1 VQIEATAPCRADLAG
16 GTLDIWPIGLLHPG
30 AVTVNVALP
39 VRVRL
44 LVDAGAPAGEVWQA
58 CGDAAWSRLGVG
70 DIGTDLTAA
79 VCLALRPRGGLRVR
93 CLEQAPF
100 GSGLGGSST
109 YGVALAQ
116 AVLALDG
123 RELAEPQL
131 VALIRDLE
139 ARLLGTATG
148 TQDHWAAVRG
158 GLVVLRLEPGGEQL
172 EEPVVDAA
180 WLAER
185 MTVFFTG
192 ITHHSGMVNWQALRR
207 RLDHEPVTTTAFAEI
222 AAAARDCHRALLTG
236 DDASCAAAIR
246 REWAARRRL
255 APEVAPAE
263 IEHLET
269 VASAAGAAAFKAC
282 GAGGGGSVLLWHAP
296 DARPGLVAALQA
308 AAPAGRAMPPGIAP
322 EGCTVRA
329 VEGGPSDIA
338 SSTSCSS

>member
-1 VQIEATAPCRADLAG
+1 
-16 GTLDIWPIGLLHPG
+16 
-30 AVTVNVALP
+30 VTVNVALP

-44 LVDAGAPAGEVWQA
+44 LLDAGAPRGEVWQA
-58 CGDAAWSRLGVG
+58 FGEAAWNRLGAH
-70 DIGTDLTAA
+70 DTGTDLTAA
-79 VCLALRPRGGLRVR
+79 VCLALRPQGGLRVR
-93 CLEQAPF
+93 CLEQAPL

-109 YGVALAQ
+109 YGVALAR
-116 AVLALDG
+116 AVLAVDG
-123 RELAEPQL
+123 RELDDARL

-158 GLVVLRLEPGGEQL
+158 GLVVLRLEPGGEQI
-172 EEPVVDAA
+172 EEPDVDPV

-207 RLDHEPVTTTAFAEI
+207 RLDHDPVTTTAFAEI
-222 AAAARDCHRALLTG
+222 AAAARDCLCALMSHDET
-236 DDASCAAAIR
+236 ACAGAIR

-269 VASAAGAAAFKAC
+269 VAGDAGAAAFKAC
-282 GAGGGGSVLLWHAP
+282 GAGGGGSVLLWHP
-296 DARPGLVAALQA
+296 PGARAGIVAALQA
-308 AAPAGRAMPPGIAP
+308 AAPAGRAMATGIAL
-322 EGCTVRA
+322 EGCRVSV

-338 SSTSCSS
+338 SSAAGPS